1 MSFAQIGRKPPPGFD
16 DPVGMLLAC
25 HGRIHAQLEILER
38 VVTAFREGGDDRL
51 TAARLALADPLRYF
65 AEAGVRHSLDEDAS
79 VFPRVVH
86 PATAELTTE
95 HRELEAIFMALRTV
109 AVKMIAGDTSPALVD
124 DLAQHV
130 AALATGYR
138 EHMRKDETDVFP
150 LVAALD
156 EKELRAI
163 GIEMRIRRG

>member
-1 MSFAQIGRKPPPGFD
+1 MSFAQIGRKPPPSFD

-25 HGRIHAQLEILER
+25 HGRIRDQLVTLER
-38 VVTAFREGGDDRL
+38 VVVALREGGADRL
-51 TAARLALADPLRYF
+51 AAARLALADPLRYF
-65 AEAGVRHSLDEDAS
+65 AEAGVRHSMDEDAS
-79 VFPRVVH
+79 VFPRVQH
-86 PATAELTTE
+86 AAIPELTTE

-109 AVKMIAGDTSPALVD
+109 AVRVVAGDITDELIA
-124 DLAQHV
+124 DLATHV
-130 AALATGYR
+130 EALARGYR
-138 EHMRKDETDVFP
+138 EHLHKEEAEVFP